1 VRARP
6 VEPGD
11 QVRARCAALPKAGS
25 FDPQDPDVGTG
36 IAGSMAAGDLVRIQV
51 RVRKERIQQARFK
64 AFGCTGSIAS
74 ASLASEWA
82 EGKTLREAA
91 EIREADLS
99 AALELPSARRH
110 CSALAERALR
120 AAIHD
125 YRNKSDASPDASHGI
140 EPSGGTE

>member
-1 VRARP
+1 M
-6 VEPGD
+6 
-11 QVRARCAALPKAGS
+11 ARCADLPKAGS
-25 FDPQDPDVGTG
+25 FDPKDPDVGTG
-36 IAGSMAAGDLVRIQV
+36 VAGSMASGDLVKIQLRI
-51 RVRKERIQQARFK
+51 RRERIQQARFK

-91 EIREADLS
+91 EIKEADLS

-110 CSALAERALR
+110 CSALAEKALR

-125 YRNKSDASPDASHGI
+125 YRNKSDAAAAAHGNDT
-140 EPSGGTE
+140 SGGTG

>member
-1 VRARP
+1 MRARP

-11 QVRARCAALPKAGS
+11 RVRARCAALPKAGS
-25 FDPQDPDVGTG
+25 LDPKDPDVGTG
-36 IAGSMAAGDLVRIQV
+36 VAGSMASGDLVKIQL
-51 RVRKERIQQARFK
+51 RVRKEKIQQARFK

-91 EIREADLS
+91 EIKEADLS

-110 CSALAERALR
+110 CSALAEKALR

-125 YRNKSDASPDASHGI
+125 YRNKSDAAEAARGI
-140 EPSGGTE
+140 DTSGGTE